1 MGAAL
6 VPLQNITLGSSTAS
20 VTFGSI
26 PGTYRDLRLVVTAQQ
41 NTTSDRQA
49 TIKPNNDAANAS
61 LVYMDGSGSGT
72 GVAGTATN
80 ISIYYIAPGPAA
92 NSIVQSTTDIF
103 DYGATDKHKT
113 FLTRSGSSYNP
124 VSAYASRWA
133 STTAITSLVIY
144 PNIGGNFSAGSTFA
158 LYGVVA

>member
-6 VPLQNITLGSSTAS
+6 VPLQNITLGSAAAS

-72 GVAGTATN
+72 ASGTASN

-92 NSIVQSTTDIF
+92 NSIVQSTTDIM
-103 DYGATDKHKT
+103 DYSATDKHKT
-113 FLTRSGSSYNP
+113 FLTRAGSSYNP
-124 VSAYASRWA
+124 VSAYVSRWA
-133 STTAITSLVIY
+133 STAAITSLVIY

>member
-6 VPLQNITLGSSTAS
+6 VPLQNITLGSAAAS
-20 VTFGSI
+20 VTFASI
-26 PGTYRDLRLVVTAQQ
+26 PTTYRDLRLVVTGQQ

-49 TIKPNNDAANAS
+49 TIKPNNDASNAS
-61 LVYMDGSGSGT
+61 LVYMDGSGSST
-72 GVAGTATN
+72 VTGTASN

-92 NSIVQSTTDIF
+92 NTIAMSTTDIM
-103 DYGATDKHKT
+103 DYAASDKHKT

-124 VSAYASRWA
+124 ASTYASRWA
-133 STTAITSLVIY
+133 STAAISSLVIY